1 MSHTVITEIERIVEE
16 RLGGTVRFVPSARLA
31 LILGCEALLRRGD
44 GVAMISPLCEV
55 VAFCTYAAGMKPVFV
70 DSTQESP
77 HIDVAL
83 LGELDPTRLGAVMAT
98 NLYGIPEALPE
109 LREMCKRRNWALIED
124 AAQVLDST
132 VNGAQVGTFGD
143 VTILSFKKFF
153 DEDCGVI
160 ICRRPQALAR
170 VDELVQK
177 YTRQPN
183 RLTRIQARALKMI
196 RKIGIGRLEDMLGA
210 LRGKDE
216 DEEPVGGLQTQ
227 NTRLTLS
234 HAALSDAIENENVL
248 AGVEPFLMADS
259 PRFRVLP
266 PPAQLERLLAKLK
279 GWDRLSA
286 SYRRRG
292 HQVRA
297 ALTPHCLDA
306 SPGHDPCYLAVPLVT
321 ASRDACVQQIWQR
334 ERLWTENIY
343 NPPLTDY
350 LPASAFDDARR
361 FPQRDLRWSRD
372 LLPVPVIHAEPYI
385 RSLRSIL
392 KDIEPD
398 EREPSTQGMVGVS
411 NEG

>member
-1 MSHTVITEIERIVEE
+1 M
-16 RLGGTVRFVPSARLA
+16 GATVRFVPSARLA
-31 LILGCEALLRRGD
+31 LILGCEALLSRGD

-55 VAFCTYAAGMKPVFV
+55 VAFCAYAAGMRPVFV
-70 DSTQESP
+70 DSMQDSP

-83 LGELDPTRLGAVMAT
+83 LGEVDPTRLGAVIAT

-132 VNGAQVGTFGD
+132 VDGARVGTFGD

-160 ICRRPQALAR
+160 ICRRPEAMAR
-170 VDELVQK
+170 VDALIHM
-177 YTRQPN
+177 YTRQPS
-183 RLTRIQARALKMI
+183 RLSRIQARVLQMI
-196 RKIGIGRLEDMLGA
+196 RKTGIGRLEDLLGT

-216 DEEPVGGLQTQ
+216 DGEPGGERQTQ
-227 NTRLTLS
+227 NTRLTLP
-234 HAALSDAIENENVL
+234 HAALSAAIENENAL

-266 PPAQLERLLAKLK
+266 PPGQLERLLAKLK
-279 GWDRLSA
+279 GWDRLAKSC
-286 SYRRRG
+286 RRQG
-292 HQVRA
+292 HQIRA
-297 ALTPHCLDA
+297 ALAPHCLGV

-321 ASRDACVQQIWQR
+321 ASRDACVRQIWRR

-350 LPASAFDDARR
+350 LPASRFDDARR
-361 FPQRDLRWSRD
+361 FPERDVRWSRD

-385 RSLRSIL
+385 RSLASIL
-392 KDIEPD
+392 FAIEPD
-398 EREPSTQGMVGVS
+398 ERKPSAQGLVGVS
-411 NEG
+411 KEG